1 MPKDDLESK
10 AAKKTAAKIIA
21 LISASQNNAI
31 KANDIFEEQENEDAC
46 SAMNTIYYINSLVMS
61 FIIREYSLTPE
72 ELSDALHDMIMGVG
86 KEYGAERAKVFMETI
101 QETIKIIHKNINSVA
116 SDLEGDLF
124 CSAQMDVAKK
134 TAIPASN
141 EIDHDED
148 VEM

>member
-10 AAKKTAAKIIA
+10 AARKTAAKIIA